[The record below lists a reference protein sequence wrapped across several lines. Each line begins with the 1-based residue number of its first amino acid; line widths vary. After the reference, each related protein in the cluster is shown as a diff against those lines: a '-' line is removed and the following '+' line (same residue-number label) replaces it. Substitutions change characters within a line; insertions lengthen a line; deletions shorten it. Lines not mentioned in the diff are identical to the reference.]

1 MKWTACL
8 AGVIMLAASVSTGQ
22 TLRFDAHREREV
34 PDSANLRVGPFYSDI
49 AFSQSVGYR
58 YVTSSGDGSSFLY
71 DNEQGRILKDGSDLP
86 LISRLSVRN
95 YMLIS
100 KYADLDV
107 SFVLGYRH
115 FPMETEENEFTFD
128 VVGPGIFAHL
138 GSFEFGDGDGAGGGS
153 RFNGRGEASAFMGES
168 GASLSASVST
178 DFELTPYVR
187 GCLYDVPCYRT
198 EYVDERGFADNISGN
213 KYTSFQNLLGL
224 DLDWL
229 MAKDK
234 NLAYSGS
241 RADTIPEDDSFDIQR
256 SVVYNQG
263 VTYQQQL
270 NPVAA
275 AGVRAN
281 YIWRQYDEV
290 RGDQFQQD
298 YTTFLGADLS
308 PDTKLQT
315 AIGYSMGELTSGG
328 DWETNGSSDTV
339 IGMIRL
345 SSRLTERVTHDLGYE
360 KRQRGGF
367 SGGFEVVDAYSY
379 GVGWASPEF
388 SIGYR
393 TAYEVVEARLF
404 NGNDYSDWLHQIT
417 VMKPLSQDL
426 TLTLASAYT
435 IRENNELQAGEAG
448 AGNRMIEESY
458 DTWVSNIGLAYVLGR
473 YWTLNTYVEHLERFS
488 DAEDLV
494 FTRNMAG
501 INLTYSRDL

>member
-1 MKWTACL
+1 MRGMAFL
-8 AGVIMLAASVSTGQ
+8 AGVIMLAASVATGQ
-22 TLRFDAHREREV
+22 TLRFDAYRERQI
-34 PDSANLRVGPFYSDI
+34 PDKANVRVGPFYSDI
-49 AFSQSVGYR
+49 AFSQSAGYR
-58 YVTSSGDGSSFLY
+58 YVTSSGAGSGYLY
-71 DNEQGRILKDGSDLP
+71 GSERGRILKDGSDFP
-86 LISRLSVRN
+86 LISRLSLRN
-95 YMLIS
+95 YMLLS

-128 VVGPGIFAHL
+128 VVGPGIFANL
-138 GSFEFGDGDGAGGGS
+138 GSFEFGDGNAAGGGS

-168 GASLSASVST
+168 GASVSATIST

-187 GCLYDVPCYRT
+187 GSLYDIPVYRT
-198 EYVDERGFADNISGN
+198 EYVDERGFADNISGS

-241 RADTIPEDDSFDIQR
+241 RVDTIPQDDEFDVQR

-275 AGVRAN
+275 GGVRAN

-328 DWETNGSSDTV
+328 GWETNGSSDTV

-345 SSRLTERVTHDLGYE
+345 SSRLTERVTHDIGYD

-379 GVGWASPEF
+379 GIGWASPDL
-388 SIGYR
+388 SMGYR
-393 TAYEVVEARLF
+393 TSYQVVEPRLF
-404 NGNDYSDWLHQIT
+404 NANDYSDWLHQIT
-417 VMKPLSQDL
+417 IVKPLNQDL
-426 TLTLASAYT
+426 TLTLATAYT
-435 IRENNELQAGEAG
+435 IRENGQLEAGEAG

-458 DTWVSNIGLAYVLGR
+458 DTWASNIGLAYVLGR
-473 YWTLNTYVEHLERFS
+473 YWTLKAYVEHLERLS
-488 DAEDLV
+488 DAEDLA
-494 FTRNMAG
+494 FTRDMAG
-501 INLTYSRDL
+501 IDLTFSRDL